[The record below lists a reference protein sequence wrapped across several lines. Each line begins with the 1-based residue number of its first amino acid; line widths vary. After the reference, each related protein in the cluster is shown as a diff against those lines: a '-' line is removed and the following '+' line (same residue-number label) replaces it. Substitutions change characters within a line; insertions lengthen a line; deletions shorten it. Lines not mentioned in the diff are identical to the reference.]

1 MPTPLPNPFADDLDA
16 AAKAMRDDLASED
29 PIIRHRAARSI
40 TWAANI
46 IQRTNAYL
54 ERCQILNERTR
65 STPYRDH
72 SRPSPTGEMSRG
84 FASDREGM
92 PEVGSSN
99 SSCHSS
105 TYASASDNPNSRN
118 SSAPSANSA
127 VNTPWQDYYRDLPPG
142 SINPWNGEVV
152 PEEHISQIP
161 PEFNDKEAISFLMF
175 PGPKTKADLYRG
187 ISALLN
193 HNEQIYHEHNA
204 LKAEVRVFRSE
215 RLGSITTEK
224 REELLAERYESN
236 KRQRENKPVP
246 FFIKD
251 LTPDEIANLIKR
263 EPHPPEIIDVG
274 LPRTHDF
281 DNERFPSS
289 PSGRGQVRASAFPTH
304 SSNSDSARLPH
315 PPSPTATPSSASI
328 SSPQDSSPKTQDSPS
343 PYTNSP
349 PSSASSAHS
358 AVNDL
363 PPGHTRDADGN
374 ILSPRAAARRANP
387 NRYIFKP
394 KPLIHPHHAR
404 APNSS

>member
-1 MPTPLPNPFADDLDA
+1 VDELIEQSLREAVA
-16 AAKAMRDDLASED
+16 EMRDLLKRDDYKTKVYATRTLCWLNATHE
-29 PIIRHRAARSI
+29 RTELMR
-40 TWAANI
+40 
-46 IQRTNAYL
+46 QRTEAYK
-54 ERCQILNERTR
+54 ERCQILNDRTR
-65 STPYRDH
+65 STPYRD
-72 SRPSPTGEMSRG
+72 RQG
-84 FASDREGM
+84 
-92 PEVGSSN
+92 VGSS
-99 SSCHSS
+99 SS
-105 TYASASDNPNSRN
+105 TSHSPTSATDNPTIPN
-118 SSAPSANSA
+118 SSANSASSA
-127 VNTPWQDYYRDLPPG
+127 VNTPWQDFYRDLPPG

-236 KRQRENKPVP
+236 KRQRENKPTP

-251 LTPDEIANLIKR
+251 LTPDEIAALIKR

-281 DNERFPSS
+281 HPPSTPPQPPSLPS
-289 PSGRGQVRASAFPTH
+289 PTGAGLPSLLSPCPGAGEMSRGLTSDREGVQRVG
-304 SSNSDSARLPH
+304 SSNSSSD
-315 PPSPTATPSSASI
+315 SPTSASM
-328 SSPQDSSPKTQDSPS
+328 SSPQDSRPKTQDASPS
-343 PYTNSP
+343 P
-349 PSSASSAHS
+349 SSAHS
-358 AVNDL
+358 VPSAVNDPL

-394 KPLIHPHHAR
+394 KPLNHPTPFTRR